1 MNLAHKYMDG
11 LKHKYLQYNNNYCI
25 EGFNKFENI
34 IHSATEADINTLL
47 STYPDTPK
55 SLVDLLKI
63 VDGTYHRKYD
73 NGTVAMC
80 ILGSNLFEY
89 PYYLLSS
96 TQIVENKNNA
106 TDFLGDYINGDYNDD
121 VEIDDKLIDNSEKM
135 NWLHFSDC
143 MNNGGTSQLFIDFS
157 PSEKGTYGQIVMFLH
172 DPDEITVIAESFD
185 EYLEK
190 LMQHNYD
197 FASEEDFE

>member
-1 MNLAHKYMDG
+1 MNLAKKYMGG
-11 LKHKYLQYNNNYCI
+11 LKNKYLEYNNKDCI
-25 EGFNKFENI
+25 EGFNKFENTI
-34 IHSATEADINTLL
+34 NGAEDLDIHTLL
-47 STYPDTPK
+47 NTYPDTPK
-55 SLVDLLKI
+55 SLIDLLKI
-63 VDGTYHRKYD
+63 VDGTYHREYSDKI
-73 NGTVAMC
+73 VIFC
-80 ILGSNLFEY
+80 ILGSNLIEY

-96 TQIVENKNNA
+96 KQIVETENDA
-106 TDFLGDYINGDYNDD
+106 SRFLGDYINGEYNDA
-121 VEIDDKLIDNSEKM
+121 VEIDDKLIDSSEKM

-157 PSEKGTYGQIVMFLH
+157 PSAKGTYGQIVMFLH

>member
-1 MNLAHKYMDG
+1 M
-11 LKHKYLQYNNNYCI
+11 
-25 EGFNKFENI
+25 
-34 IHSATEADINTLL
+34 

-73 NGTVAMC
+73 NGTVTMC

-96 TQIVENKNNA
+96 KQIVETKNDA
-106 TDFLGDYINGDYNDD
+106 SHFLGDYINGEYNAA
-121 VEIDDKLIDNSEKM
+121 VEIDDKLIDSSKKM

-143 MNNGGTSQLFIDFS
+143 MNNCGTSQLFIDFS
-157 PSEKGTYGQIVMFLH
+157 PSAKGTYGQIVIFLH

-190 LMQHNYD
+190 LIQHNYD
-197 FASEEDFE
+197 FASEDDFEQFS